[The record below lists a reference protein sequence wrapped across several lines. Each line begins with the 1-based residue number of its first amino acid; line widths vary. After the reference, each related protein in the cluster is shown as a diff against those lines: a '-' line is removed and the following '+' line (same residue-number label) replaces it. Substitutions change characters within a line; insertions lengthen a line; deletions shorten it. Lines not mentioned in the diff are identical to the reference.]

1 MKFVKG
7 NRYIEYELILNRK
20 YKDTITFSNK
30 MLEIESFEF
39 EENIQY
45 DNLNI
50 IISAYGNL
58 NIVKVINIKH
68 PNNNK
73 NIYFFIQSSYTLGPV
88 TYTIIYVLSKKA
100 DTLKNKFMHIVLS
113 NNLSSLSF
121 KYKINEEIIIG
132 AVITI
137 TIINVSNKS
146 NIYVISSLLIIIGI
160 NLSIFTISNII
171 TNIEVKEKD
180 FSYII
185 LISLFCVSILSFII
199 CTIFF

>member
-1 MKFVKG
+1 M
-7 NRYIEYELILNRK
+7 
-20 YKDTITFSNK
+20 
-30 MLEIESFEF
+30 
-39 EENIQY
+39 
-45 DNLNI
+45 
-50 IISAYGNL
+50 
-58 NIVKVINIKH
+58 
-68 PNNNK
+68 
-73 NIYFFIQSSYTLGPV
+73 QSSYTLGPV
-88 TYTIIYVLSKKA
+88 IYTIIYVLSKKA

-171 TNIEVKEKD
+171 TNIEHIVKII
-180 FSYII
+180 FSVDKVFLILFNII
-185 LISLFCVSILSFII
+185 TFFRILYKII
-199 CTIFF
+199 KKM